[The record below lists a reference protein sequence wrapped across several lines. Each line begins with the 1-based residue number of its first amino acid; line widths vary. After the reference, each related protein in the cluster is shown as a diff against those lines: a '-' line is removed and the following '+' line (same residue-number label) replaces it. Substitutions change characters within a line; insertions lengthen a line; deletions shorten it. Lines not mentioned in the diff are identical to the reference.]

1 MKTIKS
7 ILNSVAIVGFL
18 SISQFSFAQ
27 NINQKSTNI
36 VVSGTSTMHDW
47 TMDSK
52 TSTFTGTVA
61 GNAITNVKFSTPVKA
76 LVSTKG
82 KMMDNK
88 AHKALNIEKAPN
100 ITFTATSMN
109 VGKSTVTGKL
119 SIAGVTKTISLP
131 VTITKKGNDYVIDAT
146 ETVKMSD
153 YGMERP
159 GALGMKAGDEV
170 KIKINIV
177 AQ

>member
-7 ILNSVAIVGFL
+7 ILSSVAIVGFL
-18 SISQFSFAQ
+18 SISQFAFSQ

-36 VVSGTSTMHDW
+36 VVNGTSTMHDW

-52 TSTFTGTVA
+52 TSTFTGTIS
-61 GNAITNVKFSTPVKA
+61 GNAITNVKFSTPVKSLA
-76 LVSTKG
+76 STKG

-88 AHKALNIEKAPN
+88 AHKALNAEKAPN
-100 ITFTATSMN
+100 ISFTATSMN
-109 VGKSTVTGKL
+109 IGKSNVTGKL
-119 SIAGVTKTISLP
+119 TIAGVTKTVTMP
-131 VTITKKGNDYVIDAT
+131 VNITKKGNDYVIDAT

-170 KIKINIV
+170 TVKISVV